1 MTQCQSAQPT
11 REERLRLLN
20 TVYIISKGRPQ
31 CKTAQTL
38 EKMEY
43 PGEWFIVCGN
53 NDETLPEY
61 QDAWGEHVL
70 VFDWY
75 DEVTRTDT
83 LDNFGFDEMASG
95 ACPVRNA
102 TARISRER
110 GELRHWQFDDDYT
123 QFKHVNPEL
132 TKNVNF
138 KSGREFESWL
148 LALAEFGHRA
158 GLKNIGFPPGSEAY
172 PNRGK
177 TFGSRVFNA
186 HNMPSTEELF
196 EPWVSRMNDDT
207 INAINVYRHGG
218 REMSLRCMNM
228 LMPPTQSEKGGL
240 SDIYKLEGT
249 VRKSAY
255 PVLVAPVA
263 AQLVVRFGRYHHKV
277 NWGKLVPKVL
287 NEKYEKR

>member
-1 MTQCQSAQPT
+1 MSRDSLQPLSS
-11 REERLRLLN
+11 EERARLLS

-31 CKTAQTL
+31 CTTAKTL
-38 EKMEY
+38 EKMGY

-61 QDAWGEHVL
+61 REAWGEHVI

-75 DEVTRTDT
+75 DEITRTNT
-83 LDNFGFDEMASG
+83 LDNFGFEEMASG
-95 ACPVRNA
+95 AAPVRNA

-123 QFKHVNPEL
+123 SFKHVNAEC

-138 KSGREFESWL
+138 ESGAEFQEWL
-148 LALAEFGHRA
+148 LRLAEFGYSA
-158 GLKNIGFPPGSEAY
+158 GLKNVGFPPASEAF
-172 PNRGK
+172 PNHGK
-177 TFGSRVFNA
+177 TFGKRVFNA
-186 HNMPSTEELF
+186 HNMPSDERLF

-218 REMSLRCMNM
+218 CEMSLRCMNM
-228 LMPPTQSEKGGL
+228 TMPPTQSEGGGL
-240 SDIYKLEGT
+240 TDIYKLEGT

-263 AQLVVRFGRYHHKV
+263 AKLVVRFGRYHHRIDWK
-277 NWGKLVPKVL
+277 KLVPKVVSD
-287 NEKYEKR
+287 EYEKR

>member
-1 MTQCQSAQPT
+1 MPSVDLDGLGEA
-11 REERLRLLN
+11 ERLAKLN

-31 CKTAQTL
+31 CRTACTL
-38 EKMEY
+38 EKMGY
-43 PGEWFIVCGN
+43 PGQWFIVCGN

-61 QDAWGEHVL
+61 RERWGGHVL
-70 VFDWY
+70 VFDWH
-75 DEVTRTDT
+75 DEITRTDT
-83 LDNFGFDEMASG
+83 LDNFGFEGMASG

-102 TARISRER
+102 TARISRGR
-110 GELRHWQFDDDYT
+110 GELRHWQLDDDYT
-123 QFKHVNPEL
+123 SFRHVNAEL
-132 TKNVNF
+132 TKNVRF
-138 KSGREFESWL
+138 ESGREFQIWL
-148 LALAEFGHRA
+148 LAFAEFGYRA
-158 GLKNIGFPPGSEAY
+158 SLRNIGFPPASEAY
-172 PNRGK
+172 PDHGK

-186 HNMPSTEELF
+186 HNLPSEEGLF

-263 AQLVVRFGRYHHKV
+263 AKLVVRFGRYHHRID
-277 NWGKLVPKVL
+277 WGKLVPKVVSD
-287 NEKYEKR
+287 EYERG